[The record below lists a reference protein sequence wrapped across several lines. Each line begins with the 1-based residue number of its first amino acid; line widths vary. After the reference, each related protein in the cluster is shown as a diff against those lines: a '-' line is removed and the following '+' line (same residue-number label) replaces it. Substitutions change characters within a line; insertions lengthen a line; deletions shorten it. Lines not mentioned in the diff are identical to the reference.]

1 MADYTGPYSNS
12 TGAAPQGIGIN
23 DNRRM
28 FNFGERIAEL
38 APQQSPFFVYLSK
51 VAKKPTDDPVFKFLE
66 QRHQWQRRNF
76 QIAAALGD
84 TLADAGEIAGGSVNT
99 LAANENL
106 HISCFYTNDG
116 RISDTAKT
124 CDFILPGQVIAVKTD
139 QGVAKLR
146 INPSAVVVRHATE
159 DYATAVADS
168 DNTVVTDTALVVY
181 HETDAG
187 ITTISS
193 EALQVVDTLAQDSVV
208 APGDKGQVI
217 GSAFAEGTKAPV
229 GWEDSLFDREG
240 YTQIFKTAINL
251 FSGTAMATK
260 YRGIAN
266 EYQRVWTEK
275 LMEHKMDLEHAFLF
289 GVGHP
294 NGAAAGAATDGT
306 GAPLRTTH
314 GILPYTENNGKVY
327 SFSYA
332 SSGYDAFL
340 DAMEDFFAPEGG
352 NSGNKLVLAS
362 RKVITYLNKLG
373 QGSFLNNSVGSDQY
387 RLDVQNIKGSFGHM
401 VTKVNTIYG
410 NLHFIADP
418 LLRGPWENY
427 CVGVDMKNVAYRP
440 LAGNGIN
447 RDTFIET
454 NIQDND
460 VDGRK
465 DQIITE
471 AGLEIQLPETHAVM
485 KWS

>member
-1 MADYTGPYSNS
+1 
-12 TGAAPQGIGIN
+12 
-23 DNRRM
+23 M

-76 QIAAALGD
+76 EVVTSAWVVTADGDGQITD
-84 TLADAGEIAGGSVNT
+84 ADATDLILTCGYDKYGN
-99 LAANENL
+99 
-106 HISCFYTNDG
+106 ISADSSAHF
-116 RISDTAKT
+116 
-124 CDFILPGQVIAVKTD
+124 LLQGQVIA
-139 QGVAKLR
+139 L
-146 INPSAVVVRHATE
+146 
-159 DYATAVADS
+159 VAD
-168 DNTVVTDTALVVY
+168 TGVVY
-181 HETDAG
+181 RFRIQADPVHTGTDGASG
-187 ITTISS
+187 ITTI
-193 EALQVVDTLAQDSVV
+193 ALAGGSDSVFEMH
-208 APGDKGQVI
+208 AIDALPASGDTTFAVGAKGQVV
-217 GSAFAEGTKAPV
+217 GTAWAEASKAPD
-229 GWEDSLFDREG
+229 GWEDALFDREG
-240 YTQIFKTAINL
+240 YCQIFKTACNL
-251 FSGTAMATK
+251 FSGTAMATRF
-260 YRGIAN
+260 RGVAN
-266 EYQRVWTEK
+266 EFQRTWTEK

-289 GVGHP
+289 G
-294 NGAAAGAATDGT
+294 NGGKAHSVAAGVE
-306 GAPLRTTH
+306 GANAPMRYTH
-314 GILPYTENNGKVY
+314 GIVPYTESNGKVY
-327 SFSYA
+327 NFSYA

-340 DAMEDFFAPEGG
+340 DAMEDFFAPESG

-373 QGSFLNNSVGSDQY
+373 SGSFLNNSVGSSQY
-387 RLDVQNIKGSFGHM
+387 SLDVQNIKGAFGHQ

-410 NLHFIADP
+410 NLHFVADP

-427 CVGVDMKNVAYRP
+427 CVGIDMKNVAYRP

-471 AGLEIQLPETHAVM
+471 AGLEIQLPETHAIM